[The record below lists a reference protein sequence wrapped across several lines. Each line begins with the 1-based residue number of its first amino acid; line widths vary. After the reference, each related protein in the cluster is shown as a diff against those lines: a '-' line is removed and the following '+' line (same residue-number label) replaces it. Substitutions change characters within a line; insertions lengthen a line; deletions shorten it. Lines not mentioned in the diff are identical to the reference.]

1 MRTLITIAIT
11 LASSATL
18 ACTHPRAGLYMN
30 PSDCSM
36 PHYLPLPSYEPLP
49 QHQQRK
55 SYQEQYYQQMLYD
68 YERALAKPALN
79 PVTPERRNL
88 PVFNQHYD
96 PRPLLE
102 RRYDR

>member
-1 MRTLITIAIT
+1 MRALITIAIT

-55 SYQEQYYQQMLYD
+55 SYQEQYYQQMLQD
-68 YERALAKPALN
+68 Y
-79 PVTPERRNL
+79 ERRNL
-88 PVFNQHYD
+88 PGFNQHYD

-102 RRYDR
+102 RRYGR